1 MFWSFLSFFFFSP
14 NWNFNQEFTRK
25 FERQYLVLKWDK
37 IQLDIFSMVKKVLE
51 RACQLTPPC
60 GIAHSPQ
67 SNTTIFN
74 DGSIFFFSKSGVNE
88 TKCWHLPKYSE
99 IQSYSMM
106 VVFIKKKSRFVSTKS
121 IDIWN
126 SSFMDLCINLAFTE
140 RYLASVRDH
149 PYVLCMLVIWCWN
162 GIQILLKWFPK
173 CWRLIGVLI
182 VNRLVIIILSN
193 LMMYFLLST

>member
-1 MFWSFLSFFFFSP
+1 
-14 NWNFNQEFTRK
+14 
-25 FERQYLVLKWDK
+25 
-37 IQLDIFSMVKKVLE
+37 MVKKVLE

-74 DGSIFFFSKSGVNE
+74 DGSIFFFQQIRCEWNKVMTF
-88 TKCWHLPKYSE
+88 TKIFGNTIIFNDGSIY
-99 IQSYSMM
+99 
-106 VVFIKKKSRFVSTKS
+106 KKKSRFVSTKS

-126 SSFMDLCINLAFTE
+126 SSFMNICINLAFTE

-193 LMMYFLLST
+193 LMIYFLLST

>member
-14 NWNFNQEFTRK
+14 NWNFYQEFTRK

-74 DGSIFFFSKSGVNE
+74 DGSIFFFQQIRCEWNKVLTF
-88 TKCWHLPKYSE
+88 TKIFGNTIIFNDGSIYKKNHVLSALSLLIFE
-99 IQSYSMM
+99 IQALW
-106 VVFIKKKSRFVSTKS
+106 I
-121 IDIWN
+121 
-126 SSFMDLCINLAFTE
+126 
-140 RYLASVRDH
+140 SV
-149 PYVLCMLVIWCWN
+149 
-162 GIQILLKWFPK
+162 
-173 CWRLIGVLI
+173 
-182 VNRLVIIILSN
+182 
-193 LMMYFLLST
+193 